1 MQVSDLDGT
10 MVGTTQEADEMTSAF
25 TQYWEGT
32 AALCNSVLV
41 YNTGRSLGQF
51 KGLLQEKAGVLAV
64 PDVLITAV
72 GTKVGCWGHSR
83 KRQTLSRGLLLGDC
97 AILGMLIQTGRSL
110 KQSTGAPMGRGHPT
124 RSSLMRAPTCRY
136 LHVSDKPFGKAV
148 AGLARRWLQQTCWL
162 GCGQPGG
169 SCKGSNEA
177 LCRWSCACAHVAL
190 HLRFENCELYAST

>member
-1 MQVSDLDGT
+1 

-72 GTKVGCWGHSR
+72 GTKVGS
-83 KRQTLSRGLLLGDC
+83 
-97 AILGMLIQTGRSL
+97 
-110 KQSTGAPMGRGHPT
+110 
-124 RSSLMRAPTCRY
+124 
-136 LHVSDKPFGKAV
+136 
-148 AGLARRWLQQTCWL
+148 
-162 GCGQPGG
+162 
-169 SCKGSNEA
+169 
-177 LCRWSCACAHVAL
+177 
-190 HLRFENCELYAST
+190 